1 MSSLRYQSCS
11 KHIWVKIKICKFR
24 FSPFIKPQICNQQ
37 MSNIGVL
44 SPIFVS
50 KIHNNPLNPDVYF
63 FIIYV
68 TVLYEPNRNPDAR
81 NGVLHTLLYV
91 PVDFILNIFIFHH
104 FFSYLVPIENQ
115 LRYLCIN
122 VTKRVRENYEGL
134 NVLVRWSCRAM
145 FQQCN

>member
-50 KIHNNPLNPDVYF
+50 KIHINPLNPDVYF
-63 FIIYV
+63 SSF
-68 TVLYEPNRNPDAR
+68 
-81 NGVLHTLLYV
+81 TLLYFMGQSV
-91 PVDFILNIFIFHH
+91 TQMHGTVSCTHCFMYRSILYLTYFIFHNL
-104 FFSYLVPIENQ
+104 FSYLVPIENQ